1 MVLEASKAFVN
12 SLRERVKEIKLKK
25 SAEDALIHH
34 ALSVFSG
41 LLSDNSSLDFYEVGD
56 HKKGLSFSRIDFKT
70 NDFGKFIKL
79 FKLLI
84 RKFDSRSKFYD
95 LDDLKVFSVDLK
107 PLKEITGRDSN
118 QIIVEV
124 YSPTKN
130 NYRLRVKHPT
140 EFCYCGMIHRKSRKW
155 ITWIWDN
162 GLRILTLDRVDP
174 FADQIIFEGEL
185 DDKRYLVK
193 TELCENGFNYEII
206 SIETV

>member
-34 ALSVFSG
+34 ALGVFSD
-41 LLSDNSSLDFYEVGD
+41 LLSKNSSLDFYEVD
-56 HKKGLSFSRIDFKT
+56 SHKKGLTFSRIDFKT
-70 NDFGKFIKL
+70 NNFEKFIKL

-107 PLKEITGRDSN
+107 PLKEITGKDSN

-124 YSPTKN
+124 YSPSKN
-130 NYRLRVKHPT
+130 NYRLRIKHPV
-140 EFCYCGMIHRKSRKW
+140 EFCYCGMVHRKSKKW
-155 ITWIWDN
+155 VTWIWEN
-162 GLRILTLDRVDP
+162 ELKILTLSRVDP
-174 FADQIIFEGEL
+174 FADQIIFEGDIE
-185 DDKRYLVK
+185 DKRYSIK
-193 TELCENGFNYEII
+193 TELDESGFNYEII
-206 SIETV
+206 SIQTV